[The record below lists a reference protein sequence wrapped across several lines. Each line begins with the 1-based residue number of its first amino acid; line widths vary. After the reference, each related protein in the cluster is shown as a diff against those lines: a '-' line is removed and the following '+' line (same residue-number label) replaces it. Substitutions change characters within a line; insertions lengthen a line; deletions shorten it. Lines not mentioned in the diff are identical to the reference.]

1 MKIAV
6 AGKGGTGKTLIT
18 GTLAHLFAKN
28 GYEVLAID
36 NDASMNL
43 AFSIGI
49 PEDVRKTMVPISKM
63 NELIKERTGI
73 EGADSGIYNVNPQ
86 VSDIPDQFVVVGPNG
101 IKLLA
106 LGTIETPSSGCLC
119 PGNAL
124 IRTLL
129 YNLFI
134 KRNEV
139 VLVDFEA
146 GLEHLGRGTAKGVDL
161 MAIVTEPSQKSLE
174 LSLKIGRLARELG
187 IKNLGLIFNK
197 MREDHPIDAL
207 TAQIPPGDH
216 FAMLGDIPF
225 DEEVVQGDL
234 HGESLFLRNPNAP
247 AVKAIEGVYGKIVAL
262 LNPS

>member
-18 GTLAHLFAKN
+18 GTLAHIFARN
-28 GYEVLAID
+28 GYKVLAID

-49 PEDVRKTMVPISKM
+49 PEGTRKTMVPISKM
-63 NELIKERTGI
+63 SELIKERTGI
-73 EGADSGIYNVNPQ
+73 DGADSGIYNVNPQ

-174 LSLKIGRLARELG
+174 LSLKIGHLARELG
-187 IKNLGLIFNK
+187 IKNIGLIFNK
-197 MREDHPIDAL
+197 MRDEHPIDSL
-207 TAQIPPGDH
+207 TAQIPSGDH
-216 FAMLGDIPF
+216 FVILGNIPF
-225 DEEVVQGDL
+225 DEEVVQADL
-234 HGESLFLRNPNAP
+234 RGESIFLRNPRAP
-247 AVKAIEGVYGKIVAL
+247 VVQAIEGVYGKISAL
-262 LNPS
+262 FNLS